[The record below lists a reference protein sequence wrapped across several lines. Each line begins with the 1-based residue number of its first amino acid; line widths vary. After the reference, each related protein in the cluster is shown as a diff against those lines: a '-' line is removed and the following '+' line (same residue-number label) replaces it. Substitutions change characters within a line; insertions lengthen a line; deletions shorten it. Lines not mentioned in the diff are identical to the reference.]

1 MLMGHFAGAFV
12 RSDFLRRFMQ
22 FAVAL
27 AELQF
32 LFFKILFRQSLDHA
46 TAVEAVGR
54 VVGVP
59 YSIIKGERFVSMA
72 AWVSRSGAA
81 LNGRH
86 DVRLGHD

>member
-1 MLMGHFAGAFV
+1 
-12 RSDFLRRFMQ
+12 MQ

-32 LFFKILFRQSLDHA
+32 LFFEILFRQGLDHA

-59 YSIIKGERFVSMA
+59 YSIIKGERFVVHGA
-72 AWVSRSGAA
+72 RVSRSGAA
-81 LNGRH
+81 LNRLRNVRPVH
-86 DVRLGHD
+86 D

>member
-32 LFFKILFRQSLDHA
+32 LFFEILFRQGLDHA

-54 VVGVP
+54 VVSVP
-59 YSIIKGERFVSMA
+59 YSIIKAERFVVHGGAGLA
-72 AWVSRSGAA
+72 AR
-81 LNGRH
+81 R
-86 DVRLGHD
+86 

>member
-1 MLMGHFAGAFV
+1 MGHFAGAVV

-54 VVGVP
+54 AVGVP
-59 YSIIKGERFVSMA
+59 YSIIKGEHFV
-72 AWVSRSGAA
+72 VHGGAGLA
-81 LNGRH
+81 ER
-86 DVRLGHD
+86 R